1 MNREFEILNR
11 KLTIIYE
18 ERMEMKEAFKQEKLL
33 KEIKELEYE
42 VEKTKEKIER
52 TKDEQKWQ
60 LENISGRKKWFEN
73 IDNIFHKEEVEVGTV
88 ER

>member
-18 ERMEMKEAFKQEKLL
+18 EIMEMKELFKVERNFKQ
-33 KEIKELEYE
+33 IKELEYE
-42 VEKTKEKIER
+42 LENTKEKIER

-60 LENISGRKKWFEN
+60 LENISERKKWFEN
-73 IDNIFHKEEVEVGTV
+73 VDNIFPKEEVAV
-88 ER
+88 EMLER